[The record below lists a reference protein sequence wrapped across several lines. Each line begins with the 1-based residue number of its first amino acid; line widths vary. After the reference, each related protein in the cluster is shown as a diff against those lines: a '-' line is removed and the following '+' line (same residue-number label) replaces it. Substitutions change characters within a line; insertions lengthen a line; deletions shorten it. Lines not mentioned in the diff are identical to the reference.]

1 MKKVLFLLL
10 ATGMLIQPCFAD
22 IKQEIKSIDVKSENL
37 SKQYDGYEVT
47 LTNTGKNPVKIVN
60 IECSNAANMV
70 EGFMGSFS
78 YNSDKKDRKLLYL
91 SPFTFGITGLV
102 YYNKTTE
109 RLEQQKADMAEASKF
124 NTQINTL
131 ASTMQVLVPEMH
143 KSFKVLVPK
152 GSTPDIQA
160 VFQDIKTNE
169 YIKAK

>member
-1 MKKVLFLLL
+1 MKKILFLLL
-10 ATGMLIQPCFAD
+10 VTGMLVQPAWCDVQQTVNEVQLKGEFLKSKYSAFEIQF
-22 IKQEIKSIDVKSENL
+22 L
-37 SKQYDGYEVT
+37 
-47 LTNTGKNPVKIVN
+47 NTGKNPVKIVN

-160 VFQDIKTNE
+160 VFQDTKTNE